1 MDIAAVVGL
10 GNPGAEYALTRH
22 NVGFLVVEE
31 MARRWRVTN
40 WRSRYRS
47 RVARRAG
54 GRPTFLVKP
63 QTFMNMSGDALALLT
78 GGEELAPGQCLVVV
92 DDVDMPLGQ
101 LRLRERGGPGTHNG
115 LRSIVDAIGE
125 NFPRLRLG
133 ICGEHPWDDL
143 AGYVLAPFEAEEKEA
158 AAAMVKRAADCIE
171 TALRLGI
178 ARTAT
183 QFNQTASAASATD

>member
-40 WRSRYRS
+40 WRSRYHA

-54 GRPTFLVKP
+54 GRPTLLVKP
-63 QTFMNMSGDALALLT
+63 QTFMNMSGDTLALFT
-78 GGEELAPGQCLVVV
+78 AGEELVSGQCLVVV

-101 LRLRERGGPGTHNG
+101 LRLRESGGPGTHNG

-125 NFPRLRLG
+125 AFPRLRLG
-133 ICGEHPWDDL
+133 IYGEHPWDDL
-143 AGYVLAPFEAEEKEA
+143 AEYVLAAFEDEEKEA
-158 AAAMVKRAADCIE
+158 AIAMVKRAADCIE
-171 TALRLGI
+171 ATLRLGI
-178 ARTAT
+178 PRAAT
-183 QFNQTASAASATD
+183 QFNQPVATES